1 MDSSPKL
8 VWDDPGIYTES
19 CGDMDPTIRDLDQQI
34 ILNDM
39 VLCANGGI
47 PYISQDPVLQV
58 NPPPVFDDSWQLY
71 QNEFDGSSSL
81 PWALAQPPQQ
91 TQAAASSSQMMM
103 MDANLCDRS
112 RGTPPAPL
120 SENPRSHHPR
130 ARAPVYNYARG
141 SVSTGSSDGTSC
153 SAGTPASASAT
164 TLTSATSQEP
174 RRNPNVNPANR
185 RAATTQQKKQLYH
198 YHQQQQHG
206 RMLADTQ
213 AAAAAHHREA
223 VTASKAE
230 AEEVAARTAAA
241 KAEAEAD
248 AVAARTATATAAVT
262 GSPERKKQRD
272 MPEAM
277 RQVAEMGDQLRNAAH
292 EQRKMVDDTLNQWRG
307 NPVSR
312 V

>member
-39 VLCANGGI
+39 ILCANGGI

-58 NPPPVFDDSWQLY
+58 NPPPVFDNSWQLY

-112 RGTPPAPL
+112 RGPPPAPL

-130 ARAPVYNYARG
+130 ARAPVHNYATGRG
-141 SVSTGSSDGTSC
+141 SMSTGSSDGASC
-153 SAGTPASASAT
+153 SAGTPASASASAT
-164 TLTSATSQEP
+164 TSTSATSQEP

-185 RAATTQQKKQLYH
+185 RAAKTQQKKQLYH

-248 AVAARTATATAAVT
+248 AVAARTATVT